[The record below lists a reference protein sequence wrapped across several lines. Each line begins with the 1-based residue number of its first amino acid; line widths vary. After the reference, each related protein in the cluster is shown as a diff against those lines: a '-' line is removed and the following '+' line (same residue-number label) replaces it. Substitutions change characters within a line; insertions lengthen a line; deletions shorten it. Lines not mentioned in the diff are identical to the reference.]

1 MARPNTATH
10 WHYMKKF
17 AWTLLVGFFFCLL
30 SACGGG
36 GGDGAST
43 TPSPVTPPVASNPVT
58 PPVTPS
64 PGGPTVLLGV
74 FLDSPVS
81 GISYKTTTQTGTTD
95 INGQFKY
102 VANEPVTF
110 SVGSVTLPS
119 ATASA
124 IVTPMDL
131 AKTSDMSNNAVLN
144 MLVFLQSLDQDGIPG
159 NGIQIPSAAVSA
171 ATTAID
177 FNVSPTAFRTNSV
190 FTTLIAKSGSVTKT
204 PVSLA
209 SALEHFNTTL
219 AASKIV
225 AADPRP
231 SAKIATVADTKVGNS
246 IVLDG
251 SASSDPKSA
260 SLSYNWTLITPTG
273 SHAKLSKAT
282 EAKPSFSIDISGD
295 YVVSL
300 VVDNGALTNSSKL
313 TVKGI
318 DNVFGSSNLYL
329 YGKGTSNYLETVYIG
344 CLTCDASQPD
354 SICSADPASAYG
366 ITSSASSI
374 WDVNSVYGNP
384 DGPFSPWDFPG
395 YAATTPLVY
404 YEQLVFNDKADA
416 IALFSVDKGVRDLFD
431 KITGGATTT
440 DPRTVAYLE
449 SLFAAPN
456 ARRADVLTALCG
468 ASAGPMAAMKA
479 IQTVKKK

>member
-1 MARPNTATH
+1 
-10 WHYMKKF
+10 MKKF
-17 AWTLLVGFFFCLL
+17 AWTWLVNISLCLL

-43 TPSPVTPPVASNPVT
+43 TPSPVTPPVTPVT
-58 PPVTPS
+58 PGPVP
-64 PGGPTVLLGV
+64 PTVLLGV

-81 GISYKTTTQTGTTD
+81 NISYKTSTQTGTTD
-95 INGQFKY
+95 LQGQFKY
-102 VANEPVTF
+102 VANELVTF
-110 SVGSVTLPS
+110 SVGKVVLPS

-124 IVTPMDL
+124 IITPMDL
-131 AKTSDMSNNAVLN
+131 AKTSDMSNNVVLN
-144 MLVFLQSLDQDGIPG
+144 MLVFLQSLDKDGDPS
-159 NGIQIPSAAVSA
+159 NGIQIQDAAIKA
-171 ATTAID
+171 ATSAID
-177 FNVSPTAFRTNSV
+177 FNVSPTSFRANAV
-190 FTTLIAKSGSVTKT
+190 FTTLIANSGSVTKT
-204 PVSLA
+204 PVTLA

-225 AADPRP
+225 VADPRP

-251 SASSDPKSA
+251 SASTDPKSA
-260 SLSYNWTLITPTG
+260 TLSYSWTLTAPTG
-273 SHAKLSKAT
+273 SHAKLSKAN
-282 EAKPSFSIDISGD
+282 EAKPSFSIDVSGD

-329 YGKGTSNYLETVYIG
+329 YGKGTSNYLQTVYIG

-395 YAATTPLVY
+395 YPATTPLVF
-404 YEQLVFNDKADA
+404 YEQLAFNDKADA

-431 KITGGATTT
+431 KLTGGATTT

-449 SLFAAPN
+449 TLFAAPN
-456 ARRADVLTALCG
+456 ARPADVLTALCG
-468 ASAGPMAAMKA
+468 ASAGPVAVMNAMQA
-479 IQTVKKK
+479 VKKKQR

>member
-1 MARPNTATH
+1 
-10 WHYMKKF
+10 MKKF
-17 AWTLLVGFFFCLL
+17 AWTLLVSISFGFL

-36 GGDGAST
+36 GGDGGGT
-43 TPSPVTPPVASNPVT
+43 TSGTVPPPVTPPVAPSPVT
-58 PPVTPS
+58 
-64 PGGPTVLLGV
+64 PTVLLGV

-81 GISYKTTTQTGTTD
+81 NISYKTATQTGTTD
-95 INGQFKY
+95 LQGQFKY
-102 VANEPVTF
+102 VANETVTF

-124 IVTPMDL
+124 IITPMEL
-131 AKTSDMSNNAVLN
+131 AKTTDMSSNTVLN
-144 MLVFLQSLDQDGIPG
+144 MLVFLQSLDKDGDPS
-159 NGIQIPSAAVSA
+159 NGIQIQDAAISA
-171 ATTAID
+171 ATTALD
-177 FNVSPTAFRTNSV
+177 FNISPAAFRANTV
-190 FTTLIAKSGSVTKT
+190 FTTLIANSGSVSKT
-204 PVSLA
+204 PVTLA

-225 AADPRP
+225 VADPRP
-231 SAKIATVADTKVGNS
+231 SAKIATVAETKVGNS

-251 SASSDPKSA
+251 SASTDPKSA
-260 SLSYNWTLITPTG
+260 SLSYNWTLIAPKG
-273 SHAKLSKAT
+273 SRATLSKAT

-318 DNVFGSSNLYL
+318 DNVFGRSNLYL
-329 YGKGTSNYLETVYIG
+329 YGKGISDKLQTVYVG

-384 DGPFSPWDFPG
+384 DSTRSPWDFPG
-395 YAATTPLVY
+395 NAETTPLVY
-404 YEQLVFNDKADA
+404 YEQLVFNENADA
-416 IALFSVDKGVRDLFD
+416 IALFSVDKDVRDLSERLA
-431 KITGGATTT
+431 GGSTAT
-440 DPRTVAYLE
+440 DPRTIAYLE
-449 SLFAAPN
+449 TLFATPN
-456 ARRADVLTALCG
+456 ARQADVLTALCG
-468 ASAGPMAAMKA
+468 TGASPSNSISA
-479 IQTVKKK
+479 IQALKKKQR

>member
-1 MARPNTATH
+1 MARPHTATH

-17 AWTLLVGFFFCLL
+17 AWTLLVSFFFCLL

-43 TPSPVTPPVASNPVT
+43 TPSPVTPPV
-58 PPVTPS
+58 TPS
-64 PGGPTVLLGV
+64 PVGPTVLLGV

-102 VANEPVTF
+102 VANEAVTF

-144 MLVFLQSLDQDGIPG
+144 MLVLLQSLDQDGIPG

-177 FNVSPTAFRTNSV
+177 FNVSPTAFRTNTV
-190 FTTLIAKSGSVTKT
+190 FTTLIANSGSVTKT
-204 PVSLA
+204 PVTLA
-209 SALEHFNTTL
+209 SALEHFNKTL
-219 AASKIV
+219 DGKIV
-225 AADPRP
+225 VADPRP
-231 SAKIATVADTKVGNS
+231 SAKIAIVDETKVGNS

-251 SASSDPKSA
+251 SASTDPKSA
-260 SLSYNWTLITPTG
+260 SLSYNWTLIAPKG
-273 SHAKLSKAT
+273 SRATLSKAK

-329 YGKGTSNYLETVYIG
+329 YGKGTKEFKQTIYVG

-354 SICSADPASAYG
+354 SICSTDPASAYG

-384 DGPFSPWDFPG
+384 DSLFSPWYFPG
-395 YAATTPLVY
+395 YADRTPLVF
-404 YEQLVFNDKADA
+404 YEQLAFNDKADV
-416 IALFSVDKGVRDLFD
+416 IALFSVDKGVRDLID
-431 KITGGATTT
+431 KITDGATTT

-449 SLFAAPN
+449 TLFAASN
-456 ARRADVLTALCG
+456 TSRADVLTALCG
-468 ASAGPMAAMKA
+468 ASAGPMAVMNAVQA
-479 IQTVKKK
+479 VKKKQR

>member
-1 MARPNTATH
+1 
-10 WHYMKKF
+10 MKKF
-17 AWTLLVGFFFCLL
+17 AWTLLVSISFGFL

-36 GGDGAST
+36 GGGDGGASSSGTGSGT
-43 TPSPVTPPVASNPVT
+43 TPNPVT

-64 PGGPTVLLGV
+64 PVPPTVSIGV

-81 GISYKTTTQTGTTD
+81 NISYKTTTQSGTT
-95 INGQFKY
+95 NALGHFNY
-102 VANEPVTF
+102 LVGETVTF
-110 SVGSVTLPS
+110 SVGAVNLPS
-119 ATASA
+119 TPATTT
-124 IVTPMDL
+124 ITPLSL
-131 AKTSDMSNNAVLN
+131 ANSTDMGNNTVLN
-144 MLVFLQSLDQDGIPG
+144 LLVFLQSLDDDGIPG
-159 NGIQIPSAAVSA
+159 NGIKIPNTANAA
-171 ATTAID
+171 ATALID
-177 FNVSPTAFRTNSV
+177 FNVSPAAFRSNPV
-190 FTTLIAKSGSVTKT
+190 FTALVANNSGSITKT
-204 PVSLA
+204 PVTTAVALA
-209 SALEHFNTTL
+209 HFVDTL
-219 AASKIV
+219 AANNIV
-225 AADPRP
+225 VPDPRP
-231 SAKIATVADTKVGNS
+231 SAKIASVADTKVGNS
-246 IVLDG
+246 IVLDA
-251 SASSDPKSA
+251 SASTDPKSA
-260 SLSYNWTLITPTG
+260 SLSYNWTLIAPKG
-273 SHAKLSKAT
+273 SRAKLSKAT
-282 EAKPSFSIDISGD
+282 EAKPTFSIDISGD

-395 YAATTPLVY
+395 YAAKTPLVF
-404 YEQLVFNDKADA
+404 YEQLGLNDKADA

-456 ARRADVLTALCG
+456 ASRTDVLTALCG
-468 ASAGPMAAMKA
+468 ASAGPIAVMKA
-479 IQTVKKK
+479 IQAVKKK